1 MKTLILATALALT
14 AGAAAADHLM
24 IETSGATFSGHKITF
39 PMVKI
44 DKPGYL
50 VIHAFEGGNPVI
62 PASVGNVWLKPGMTS
77 DVVVRLD
84 GRVMKDAKYL
94 AMLHYET
101 NGNTSYDFG
110 PDNTADDGPAL
121 TASGDI
127 YMTEIKTGM

>member
-1 MKTLILATALALT
+1 MKTLVLTAALTLT

-24 IETSGATFSGHKITF
+24 IDAGGASFSGRNITC

-50 VIHAFEGGNPVI
+50 VIHAFDGDSPVI
-62 PASVGNVWLKPGMTS
+62 PASVGNVWLEAGETA
-77 DVVVRLD
+77 DVTVKLD
-84 GRVMKDAKYL
+84 ARVMKDTKYL

-121 TASGDI
+121 TAAGDI
-127 YMTEIKTGM
+127 YMTEIKTAM